1 MLYIMGL
8 QGVHVFYS
16 EHREQETQRELD
28 TDHSLIWTS
37 RIPSPMSDRL
47 NCSMSPNTTEIP
59 NKVCNFNQS
68 KYN

>member
-8 QGVHVFYS
+8 QGVQ
-16 EHREQETQRELD
+16 ENKRHREQETQRELD